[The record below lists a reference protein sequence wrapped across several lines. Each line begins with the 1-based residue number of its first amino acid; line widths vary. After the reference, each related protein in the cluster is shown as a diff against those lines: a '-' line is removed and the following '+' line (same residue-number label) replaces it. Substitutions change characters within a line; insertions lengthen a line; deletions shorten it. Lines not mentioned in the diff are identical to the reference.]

1 MFGCICSTKNAR
13 KTILK
18 VESRFF
24 LQKRHLSFQN
34 IKLWMKEM
42 EQKENIISIGATT
55 ICKMAFTLTTH
66 DLICDPYMNEL
77 RAT

>member
-1 MFGCICSTKNAR
+1 MFVCICSTKNAR

-24 LQKRHLSFQN
+24 LQKRHSSFQN

-42 EQKENIISIGATT
+42 EQKENIISIGAMT
-55 ICKMAFTLTTH
+55 ICTMAYTITTH
-66 DLICDPYMNEL
+66 DLLICDPYMNEL
-77 RAT
+77 